1 MQICT
6 NLHWNLSKNTFLN
19 LKYVQHNEQ
28 YWASNQYDLQQF
40 CFLLS
45 NVVSSKSACVVN
57 KCVNNLPLCTGTEVD
72 LQSEAF
78 LQQNGNK
85 ERRHLCVQ
93 TYTHKHL
100 AVTKWKSL
108 L

>member
-1 MQICT
+1 M
-6 NLHWNLSKNTFLN
+6 NTTGP
-19 LKYVQHNEQ
+19 QTCMI
-28 YWASNQYDLQQF
+28 SNNF
-40 CFLLS
+40 VSFFS
-45 NVVSSKSACVVN
+45 NVVSSKSTYIVN
-57 KCVNNLPLCTGTEVD
+57 KCVNNLPWCTGTEVD

-100 AVTKWKSL
+100 AVTKWKSVL
-108 L
+108 